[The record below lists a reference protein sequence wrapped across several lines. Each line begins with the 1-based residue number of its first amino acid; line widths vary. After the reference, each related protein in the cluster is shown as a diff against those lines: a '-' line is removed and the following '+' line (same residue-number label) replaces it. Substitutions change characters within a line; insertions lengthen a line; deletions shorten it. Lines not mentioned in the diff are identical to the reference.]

1 VDPAQLRRGLRA
13 ELEVAVAVVVSVGR
27 ARPENRG
34 LGPGMLDRLREAAAG
49 HRPADEIIVE
59 SIVGYQAS

>member
-1 VDPAQLRRGLRA
+1 
-13 ELEVAVAVVVSVGR
+13 VAVAVVVSVGR